1 MIKRIFK
8 VLIVL
13 ACYPLLFP
21 VVIIGLPIAAFIELG
36 LYIVKGVE
44 FNGDITFMPMEWV
57 IELPYKFT
65 DRF

>member
-1 MIKRIFK
+1 MKKRIFK
-8 VLIVL
+8 VLIALICFPLIFPAVL
-13 ACYPLLFP
+13 
-21 VVIIGLPIAAFIELG
+21 IGLPIAAFIELG

-57 IELPYKFT
+57 AELPCKIT